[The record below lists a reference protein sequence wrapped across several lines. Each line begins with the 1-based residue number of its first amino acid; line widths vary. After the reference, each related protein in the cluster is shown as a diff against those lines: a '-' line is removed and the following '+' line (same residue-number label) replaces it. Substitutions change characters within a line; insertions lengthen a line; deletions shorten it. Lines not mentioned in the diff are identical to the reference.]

1 MSFGAR
7 KVRGQSQ
14 PPFLFSD
21 DHVAGVSS
29 GRLAVVISTPT
40 IEAKAVM
47 ISFPKAD
54 ARLGRI
60 FSDLAHFCFLV
71 TVLLLFTWGGN
82 GNP

>member
-40 IEAKAVM
+40 IRGQGC
-47 ISFPKAD
+47 D
-54 ARLGRI
+54 
-60 FSDLAHFCFLV
+60 DLLSQS
-71 TVLLLFTWGGN
+71 
-82 GNP
+82 